1 MRRSIAVAA
10 VVTLI
15 ASMAFVATAAGGGFW
30 KAPPFSSIGIQNVSG
45 LDGTFDINPDP
56 NNAILRVFVETGSTS
71 PKCLATLNEAGPD
84 PAPRVDQLFCGVRTV
99 TFANNKVHTGLYLT
113 LVLAAEVP
121 PNVHYDV
128 NVYQEGAKF
137 YGTPMPC
144 TMQGC

>member
-15 ASMAFVATAAGGGFW
+15 ASMAFVAIAAGGGFW

-45 LDGTFDINPDP
+45 LDSTFDINPDP

-84 PAPRVDQLFCGVRTV
+84 PAPRVDQLFCG
-99 TFANNKVHTGLYLT
+99 
-113 LVLAAEVP
+113 
-121 PNVHYDV
+121 
-128 NVYQEGAKF
+128 GA
-137 YGTPMPC
+137 P
-144 TMQGC
+144 